1 MYMYA
6 HMYVYVSDIG
16 SSSFYS
22 LSQRMRILPLGER
35 VEAQIELE
43 KTFKNGPCL
52 FL

>member
-1 MYMYA
+1 MCTCM
-6 HMYVYVSDIG
+6 HIYVSDID
-16 SSSFYS
+16 SSLFYS

-43 KTFKNGPCL
+43 KTFKNGSYL